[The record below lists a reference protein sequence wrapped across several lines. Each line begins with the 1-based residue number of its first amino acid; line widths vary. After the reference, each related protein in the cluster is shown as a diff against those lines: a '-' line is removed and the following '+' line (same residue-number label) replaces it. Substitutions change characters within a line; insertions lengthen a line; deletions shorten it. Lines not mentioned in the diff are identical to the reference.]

1 MAFMMPVM
9 KNNYDIYKDSR
20 SRKTSECSTTSS
32 NGGAPTLSS
41 AMGVPPNG
49 RVRKVSECK
58 SESFATSPSHTYRM
72 QMQRCQSSRA
82 FPRNA
87 SRTSHSSAAGALS
100 PTRSFSQASSPPKTI
115 NTAESQND
123 ITKFHLRLVDKL
135 RKSFRKDSAKR
146 SWERER
152 ILHNSNSSG
161 SYPNED
167 GSTTKAENNNFKQN
181 RETQQHSLVDSPQDS
196 ASRRQSAVRD
206 VVCASADTATTHKES
221 NIVAADVAEDAED
234 WPKFQDSNVIAVPGS
249 LAAHLG
255 RRITAPLTRANLKR
269 CHKKFAKMQLTA
281 ADQHSIVGQM
291 DAPSTIEL
299 YSSSDGSSLF
309 GGGDRRQLLTG
320 KKLHQKRIKNPTTTS
335 AIAEIAEKP
344 KQTEAT
350 GRSRKARKRL
360 HFLRRSTSRFS
371 SKSAPG

>member
-1 MAFMMPVM
+1 M
-9 KNNYDIYKDSR
+9 
-20 SRKTSECSTTSS
+20 
-32 NGGAPTLSS
+32 
-41 AMGVPPNG
+41 
-49 RVRKVSECK
+49 
-58 SESFATSPSHTYRM
+58 
-72 QMQRCQSSRA
+72 
-82 FPRNA
+82 
-87 SRTSHSSAAGALS
+87 
-100 PTRSFSQASSPPKTI
+100 
-115 NTAESQND
+115 
-123 ITKFHLRLVDKL
+123 
-135 RKSFRKDSAKR
+135 
-146 SWERER
+146 
-152 ILHNSNSSG
+152 
-161 SYPNED
+161 
-167 GSTTKAENNNFKQN
+167 
-181 RETQQHSLVDSPQDS
+181 VDSPQDS

-335 AIAEIAEKP
+335 AIAETAEKP